1 MSLKEK
7 VKLKKNWNILPFR
20 ELVQPFHQ
28 MTHNIKQSLTINNFI
43 IYNNLY
49 KQQEFVHIFVQYW
62 EYNYRGNIEYVSF
75 QWKNAAMGK

>member
-1 MSLKEK
+1 
-7 VKLKKNWNILPFR
+7 
-20 ELVQPFHQ
+20 